1 MSGNTAEYVV
11 STAFA
16 EILEGYGIDADP
28 HPQLRDGEPDV
39 FVRDRGTR
47 VIIELKKSGNRQ
59 ALLDQMETRLQ
70 QGMGEVVFGVLFPS
84 SIVDGGLTTP
94 SVSRVKNDLHEATL
108 DVWAET
114 NATTSVDEGD
124 GFSAEIGDFTDL
136 IPRFT
141 GELLAGEQLDETVK
155 RVEDTA
161 HDFVTSLLNL
171 DSSEGIARNIEETLE
186 GLGDTSRDDDDAMS
200 EEEIQEYL
208 VSGGLIIFNA
218 TAFYGL
224 LAQNRDELRPLRQR
238 LSNEDGVW
246 NRAMRRAFDGALDIN
261 YDSVFITAEQ
271 ILETLP
277 AAPVVQNALEDVH
290 DAAETVLARSGLLR
304 QDLTGRVYHS
314 TLGRTLAKNYATYYT
329 QIPSGELLAW
339 LGITD
344 WDAKVGEF
352 ACGSGTLAT
361 ASYHRKLSLAFEMV
375 TEESEPGEDEITK
388 TRAAWDG
395 YSGMS
400 DIHKKFVEEDL
411 WGLDAMSFAAHLT
424 AVNLALQQPEV
435 PFEESHIYQVPVTR
449 DGESRLGSLDLLN
462 SSTVRVQSRLEDG
475 EDAAGA
481 GRQSMA
487 MTEVQELRV
496 PKGDYDLVIMNP
508 PFTRADR
515 AAKILDTS
523 KLNTI
528 LNEEFPERDYTNT
541 TRSGLAS
548 PFTILGDEAVKPGGR
563 LALVVP
569 SSFLS
574 RETWQPVR
582 DFINENYHLEHI
594 VISWAEG
601 EPAFSENTE
610 LREVLIVARKLEP
623 NDGNGHFTMMT
634 HIDSDFDFMQ
644 SRLMGTDLTE
654 EINPNRITIQR
665 PQEDPLMDGVT
676 KLGAVKSAPKSI
688 TEQTSD
694 NWYRLVA
701 FRDQD
706 LLRLMLATEGFL
718 SKAHTPYNI
727 SLPNAFSTLDDISE
741 SVNLFMK
748 NKKSAGYAYS
758 EDEVSGGDP
767 IIVSARY
774 NQFGAETDSEK
785 WVYRDP
791 SLKVTE
797 QFNYGTGQLLVMRK
811 MNMWATMRVG
821 AIASSNGAKF
831 AGSSW
836 IPIEMPSNL
845 TTTDGEDVSKTE
857 AAQVV
862 ATWLNSTFGMVPYI
876 GYRAETE
883 GAYGEWKTNQVRRI
897 TALHPSELTR
907 EQIESLLQAFGNYH
921 EREWGLLR
929 TQLREARNEDDHPRR
944 ELDEAVADAVFEGED
959 DHGGKRDGET
969 GDSVMPSETIDFD
982 DLYEDLYNTL
992 ELLGNVMT

>member
-47 VIIELKKSGNRQ
+47 VVIELKKSGNRQ
-59 ALLDQMETRLQ
+59 ALLDQMETRLE

-84 SIVDGGLTTP
+84 SIVEGGITTP
-94 SVSRVKNDLHEATL
+94 SVSQVKDDLHGATL
-108 DVWAET
+108 EVWAET
-114 NATTSVDEGD
+114 NATSSVEASD
-124 GFSAEIGDFTDL
+124 GFSSEIGDFTDL

-141 GELLAGEQLDETVK
+141 GELLAGEQLDETVEL
-155 RVEDTA
+155 VEDTA
-161 HDFVTSLLNL
+161 HGFVSDILNL

-186 GLGDTSRDDDDAMS
+186 GLGDTSRDEDDAMS

-208 VSGGLIIFNA
+208 VSGGLILFNA

-224 LAQNRDELRPLRQR
+224 LSQNRDELRPLRQR
-238 LSNEDGVW
+238 LSDEDGVW
-246 NRAMRRAFDGALDIN
+246 KRAMRNAFDEALEIN

-271 ILETLP
+271 VLETLP
-277 AAPVVQNALEDVH
+277 TSPVVQDSLEEIQDV
-290 DAAETVLARSGLLR
+290 AETVLARSGLLR

-339 LGITD
+339 LGISD

-352 ACGSGTLAT
+352 ACGSGTLVT

-375 TEESEPGEDEITK
+375 TEEGEAGEDDVTK
-388 TRAAWDG
+388 PRAAWEDN
-395 YSGMS
+395 SGMS

-435 PFEESHIYQVPVTR
+435 PFDESHIYQVPVTR
-449 DGESRLGSLDLLN
+449 DGQSRLGSLDLLN
-462 SSTVRVQSRLEDG
+462 SSTVRVQSRLE
-475 EDAAGA
+475 EEEASGA

-515 AAKILDTS
+515 AADILDTS

-528 LNEEFPERDYTNT
+528 LKEEFPERDYANT
-541 TRSGLAS
+541 TRSGLAA

-569 SSFLS
+569 SGLLS

-582 DFINENYHLEHI
+582 QFLNENYHLEHI

-610 LREVLIVARKLEP
+610 LREVLIVARKLKP
-623 NDGNGHFTMMT
+623 NDDNGQFTMMT
-634 HIDSDFDFMQ
+634 HIDKPFDFMQ

-665 PQEDPLMDGVT
+665 PQEDPLMDGVS

-727 SLPNAFSTLDDISE
+727 RLPDAFRQLNDISE

-758 EDEVSGGDP
+758 DDEVSGGDP
-767 IIVSARY
+767 VIVSARF
-774 NQFGAETDSEK
+774 NQLGAEDDSDK

-791 SLKVTE
+791 SLTVSE
-797 QFNYGTGQLLVMRK
+797 SFNYGTGHLLVMRK

-821 AIASSNGAKF
+821 AIASADNSRF
-831 AGSSW
+831 TGSSW
-836 IPIEMPSNL
+836 IPIEMPADL
-845 TTTDGEDVSKTE
+845 TTTDGEDISRSE

-862 ATWLNSTFGMVPYI
+862 ATWINSTFGIVPYI

-897 TALHPSELTR
+897 TALDPSELTR
-907 EQIESLLQAFGNYH
+907 EQVDTLLEVFEDYH
-921 EREWGLLR
+921 EQEWGLFR
-929 TQLREARNEDDHPRR
+929 TQVRDAQNENDHPRR
-944 ELDEAVADAVFEGED
+944 KLDIAVANAVFDAEEPEED
-959 DHGGKRDGET
+959 DVDP
-969 GDSVMPSETIDFD
+969 VPPSETIELD

-992 ELLGNVMT
+992 ELLGDVMT

>member
-1 MSGNTAEYVV
+1 MLYLMSGNTAEYVV

-39 FVRDRGTR
+39 FVRNRGTR
-47 VIIELKKSGNRQ
+47 VVIELKKSGNRQ
-59 ALLDQMETRLQ
+59 ALLDQMETRLE

-84 SIVDGGLTTP
+84 SIVEGGITTP
-94 SVSRVKNDLHEATL
+94 SVSQVKEGLYGTTL
-108 DVWAET
+108 EVMVET
-114 NATTSVDEGD
+114 NATTSVDASD
-124 GFSAEIGDFTDL
+124 SFSAEIGDFTDL

-141 GELLAGEQLDETVK
+141 GELLAGEQLDETVEL
-155 RVEDTA
+155 VENTA
-161 HDFVTSLLNL
+161 HDFVANLLNL
-171 DSSEGIARNIEETLE
+171 DGSEGIARNIEETLE
-186 GLGDTSRDDDDAMS
+186 GLGDTSRDEDDAMS

-208 VSGGLIIFNA
+208 VSGGLILFNA

-224 LAQNRDELRPLRQR
+224 LCQNRGELRPLRQR
-238 LSNEDGVW
+238 LSDEDGVW
-246 NRAMRRAFDGALDIN
+246 KRAMRSAFDEALDIN

-271 ILETLP
+271 ALETLP
-277 AAPVVQNALEDVH
+277 TSPIVQDALEDIH

-329 QIPSGELLAW
+329 QIPPGELLAW
-339 LGITD
+339 LGISD

-352 ACGSGTLAT
+352 ACGSGTLVT

-375 TEESEPGEDEITK
+375 TGEEETGEEDVTK
-388 TRAAWDG
+388 PRAEWEDN
-395 YSGMS
+395 SGMS

-424 AVNLALQQPEV
+424 AVNLALQQPNV
-435 PFEESHIYQVPVTR
+435 SFDDSHIYQVPVTR

-462 SSTVRVQSRLEDG
+462 SSTVRVQSRLED
-475 EDAAGA
+475 EENAAGA

-496 PKGDYDLVIMNP
+496 PKDEYDLVIMNP

-515 AAKILDTS
+515 AADILDTS
-523 KLNTI
+523 KLNAI
-528 LNEEFPERDYTNT
+528 LNEEFPERDYANT
-541 TRSGLAS
+541 TRSGLAA
-548 PFTILGDEAVKPGGR
+548 PFTILGDEAVKTDGR

-569 SSFLS
+569 SGILS

-582 DFINENYHLEHI
+582 DFLNENYHLEHI

-610 LREVLIVARKLEP
+610 LREVLIVARKLKP
-623 NDGNGHFTMMT
+623 NDDNDQFTMMT
-634 HIDSDFDFMQ
+634 HIDKPFDFMQ

-727 SLPNAFSTLDDISE
+727 RIADTFNPLDDISE

-758 EDEVSGGDP
+758 DDEVSGGDP
-767 IIVSARY
+767 IIVSGRY
-774 NQFGAETDSEK
+774 NRLGAEEDADK

-791 SLKVTE
+791 SLSVTE
-797 QFNYGTGQLLVMRK
+797 SFNYGTGHLLVMRK

-821 AIASSNGAKF
+821 AIASADGSQF
-831 AGSSW
+831 TGSSW
-836 IPIEMPSNL
+836 IPIEMPSDL
-845 TTTDGEDVSKTE
+845 TTSDGEDITQDE
-857 AAQVV
+857 AAKVV
-862 ATWLNSTFGMVPYI
+862 ATWLNSTFGIIPYI

-897 TALHPSELTR
+897 TSLDPSKLTR
-907 EQIESLLQAFGNYH
+907 EQVDSLLEAFEEYY
-921 EREWGLLR
+921 EREWGLFR
-929 TQLREARNEDDHPRR
+929 TQIRDAQNQDDHPRR
-944 ELDEAVADAVFEGED
+944 NLDEAVANAVFDTEEPED
-959 DHGGKRDGET
+959 DNE
-969 GDSVMPSETIDFD
+969 DSTQPSEFIELD
-982 DLYEDLYNTL
+982 DLYDDLYNTL
-992 ELLGNVMT
+992 ELLGDVMS

>member
-11 STAFA
+11 STALA

-28 HPQLRDGEPDV
+28 HPQFRDGEPDV

-47 VIIELKKSGNRQ
+47 VVIELKRSGSRQ
-59 ALLDQMETRLQ
+59 ALIDQMETRLE

-84 SIVDGGLTTP
+84 SIVDGGIATP
-94 SVSRVKNDLHEATL
+94 SVSQVKSDLHDSTL
-108 DVWAET
+108 EIWAET
-114 NATTSVDEGD
+114 SATTAVDPSD
-124 GFSAEIGDFTDL
+124 SFSAEIGDFTDL

-141 GELLAGEQLDETVK
+141 GELLAGEQLDKTVEL
-155 RVEDTA
+155 VEDTA
-161 HDFVTSLLNL
+161 HDFVADILNL
-171 DSSEGIARNIEETLE
+171 DSSEGIARNIEESLE
-186 GLGDTSRDDDDAMS
+186 GLGDTSRDDGEEMS
-200 EEEIQEYL
+200 GEEIQEYL
-208 VSGGLIIFNA
+208 VSGGLILFNA

-224 LAQNRDELRPLRQR
+224 LAQNRSELRPLQQR
-238 LSNEDGVW
+238 LADEDGVW
-246 NRAMRRAFDGALDIN
+246 KRAMREAFDDALEIN

-271 ILETLP
+271 VLETLP
-277 AAPVVQNALEDVH
+277 TSPVVQDALENIH
-290 DAAETVLARSGLLR
+290 DAAETVLARAGLLR

-339 LGITD
+339 LGID
-344 WDAKVGEF
+344 SWDARVGEF
-352 ACGSGTLAT
+352 ACGSGTLVT

-375 TEESEPGEDEITK
+375 TREAEDGDEEITK
-388 TRAAWDG
+388 PRSAWDE

-400 DIHKKFVEEDL
+400 EIHKKFVENDL

-435 PFEESHIYQVPVTR
+435 PFDESHVYQVPVTR

-462 SSTVRVQSRLEDG
+462 SSTVRVQSRLED
-475 EDAAGA
+475 EEEASGA
-481 GRQSMA
+481 GRQSMS

-496 PKGDYDLVIMNP
+496 PKGNFDLVIMNP

-515 AAKILDTS
+515 ASEILDAS
-523 KLNTI
+523 KLNNI
-528 LNEEFPERDYTNT
+528 LNEYFSDRDYANT
-541 TRSGLAS
+541 TRSGLAA

-569 SSFLS
+569 SGLLS

-582 DFINENYHLEHI
+582 DFLNENYHLEHI

-610 LREVLIVARKLEP
+610 LREVLIVARKLKP
-623 NDGNGHFTMMT
+623 DDDNGQFTMMS
-634 HIDSDFDFMQ
+634 HIDEDFDFMQ
-644 SRLMGTDLTE
+644 SRLIGTDLIE
-654 EINPNRITIQR
+654 EINPNRITLQR
-665 PQEDPLMDGVT
+665 PHEDPLMDGVT
-676 KLGAVKSAPKSI
+676 KLGSVKSAPKSI
-688 TEQTSD
+688 TEQTAD

-706 LLRLMLATEGFL
+706 LIRLMFTVEGYL
-718 SKAHTPYNI
+718 SRAHTPYDITLPDAFNTLGNI
-727 SLPNAFSTLDDISE
+727 GKR
-741 SVNLFMK
+741 VNLFMK

-758 EDEVSGGDP
+758 DDEVAGGDP
-767 IIVSARY
+767 VIVSARY
-774 NQFGAETDSEK
+774 NRLGAEEDSDK

-791 SLKVTE
+791 SLTVTE
-797 QFNYGTGQLLVMRK
+797 QFTYGTGHLLVMRK
-811 MNMWATMRVG
+811 MNLWATMRVG
-821 AIASSNGAKF
+821 SIASSDGSRF
-831 AGSSW
+831 TGSSW

-845 TTTDGEDVSKTE
+845 TTTDGEDVSQSE

-862 ATWLNSTFGMVPYI
+862 ATWLNSTFGMIPYV

-897 TALHPSELTR
+897 TALDPSELSR
-907 EQIESLLQAFGNYH
+907 EQVDSLLEVFDEHHDQ
-921 EREWGLLR
+921 EWGLLR
-929 TQLREARNEDDHPRR
+929 TQLRDAQDEDDHPRR
-944 ELDEAVADAVFEGED
+944 ELDEAVANIVFVED
-959 DHGGKRDGET
+959 DKNEDGENT
-969 GDSVMPSETIDFD
+969 SQPAGTIDLD
-982 DLYEDLYNTL
+982 GLYADFYNTL
-992 ELLGNVMT
+992 KLLGNVMT